1 MTWLYVNRKF
11 EWPIC
16 SWFDMFPILLEVD
29 SAFYPWGH
37 AKLGKHLNAC
47 PNYPGS
53 FVRYTFHNS
62 GLFEYPRGMRNE
74 KNWSDQ
80 IYQSSLEGKVSCRN
94 TAYANKEMIF
104 EDQDECLMVLVITV
118 NLMNP
123 MPLLLKGFH
132 GSRMG
137 SQNLKLTEVEIKP
150 NLKLT
155 HNDTRVMFKFLFD
168 FKIFCTV
175 LPPPLPDRF
184 QHHHHW
190 DPLLCSCFVHL
201 FFSRLTNNS

>member
-1 MTWLYVNRKF
+1 
-11 EWPIC
+11 
-16 SWFDMFPILLEVD
+16 
-29 SAFYPWGH
+29 
-37 AKLGKHLNAC
+37 
-47 PNYPGS
+47 
-53 FVRYTFHNS
+53 
-62 GLFEYPRGMRNE
+62 MRNE

-175 LPPPLPDRF
+175 LPPPPTRSISTSSSLGSSALF
-184 QHHHHW
+184 MLC
-190 DPLLCSCFVHL
+190 PLVFLA
-201 FFSRLTNNS
+201 TNK